1 MNSSTTYDEILKVYN
16 NDAPDDFFIHCEQY
30 YEMFSEEGLTHTQL
44 NGGSKV
50 Q

>member
-44 NGGSKV
+44 NGGLK
-50 Q
+50 